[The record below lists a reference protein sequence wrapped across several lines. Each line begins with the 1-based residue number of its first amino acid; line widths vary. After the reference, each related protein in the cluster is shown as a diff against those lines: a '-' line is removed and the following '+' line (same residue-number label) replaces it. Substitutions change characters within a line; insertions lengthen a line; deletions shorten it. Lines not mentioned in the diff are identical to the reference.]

1 MQSEQLTLQFAD
13 FLRAVEGLSELTID
27 TYAGEARRFLRFLA
41 SDRRAGPERAAQP
54 ALGVVV
60 GYLVERQAEGAGSS
74 TLAKAISAL
83 RAWYRFLE
91 AEAPLAADLRSGAA
105 GGAPATAQVQTNP
118 AAEVAP
124 PRAPRRIPRVLSV
137 AQVERFLAA
146 IEVGTAAGIR
156 DRSLFE
162 LVYSS
167 GLRVSEAVALDR
179 SRLYL
184 EQACVRLL
192 GKGARERIVPLGVPA
207 VEWLRRYLNEARPQ
221 LRRRSTAAVPATDAV
236 FLNQRGGRLSRKG
249 MWKRFRAISLAAGLD
264 AKVHTLRHSF
274 ATHLLAGGAD
284 LRSVQELL
292 GHADITTTQ
301 IYTHVERE
309 DLRQQHRRYHPRG

>member
-1 MQSEQLTLQFAD
+1 MQAEQLTLQFAD
-13 FLRAVEGLSELTID
+13 FLRSVEGLSELTIA
-27 TYAGEARRFLRFLA
+27 TYAGEARRFIRYL
-41 SDRRAGPERAAQP
+41 ERGRPDHREPSSP
-54 ALGVVV
+54 AVGAVV
-60 GYLVERQAEGAGSS
+60 GYLVVRQADGAGSP

-83 RAWYRFLE
+83 RAWYRFVE
-91 AEAPLAADLRSGAA
+91 AEV
-105 GGAPATAQVQTNP
+105 APAGVARNGTPQHNP
-118 AAEVAP
+118 AADVTP

-137 AQVERFLAA
+137 AEVERFLAA
-146 IEVGTAAGIR
+146 IDVTKPAGVR
-156 DRSLFE
+156 DRALFE

-184 EQACVRLL
+184 QQACVRLL
-192 GKGARERIVPLGVPA
+192 GKGSRERIVPLGEPA
-207 VEWLRRYLNEARPQ
+207 VAWLARYLGEARPRL
-221 LRRRSTAAVPATDAV
+221 LRRTTVATPATDAV

-249 MWKRFRAISLAAGLD
+249 IWKRFHAISLAAGLQ

-309 DLRQQHRRYHPRG
+309 DLREQHHRFHPRG

>member
-1 MQSEQLTLQFAD
+1 MQADQLALQFAD
-13 FLRAVEGLSELTID
+13 FLRSVEGLSELTIA
-27 TYAGEARRFLRFLA
+27 TYAGEARRFIRFLEHGRVTGREA
-41 SDRRAGPERAAQP
+41 PRAA
-54 ALGVVV
+54 GVVV
-60 GYLVERQAEGAGSS
+60 GYLAARQADGAGSA

-83 RAWYRFLE
+83 RAWYRFVE
-91 AEAPLAADLRSGAA
+91 AEVAPAGAA
-105 GGAPATAQVQTNP
+105 HAGTLQQTNP
-118 AAEVAP
+118 AADVAP
-124 PRAPRRIPRVLSV
+124 PRSPRRIPRVLSV
-137 AQVERFLAA
+137 AEVERFLAA
-146 IEVGTAAGIR
+146 IDLATPAGIR
-156 DRSLFE
+156 DRALFE

-167 GLRVSEAVALDR
+167 GLRISEAVALDR

-192 GKGARERIVPLGVPA
+192 GKGSRERIVPLGAPA
-207 VEWLRRYLNEARPQ
+207 LAWLARYLSEARHR
-221 LRRRSTAAVPATDAV
+221 LCRRSTAAAPATDAV

-249 MWKRFRAISLAAGLD
+249 MWKRFHATSVAAGLH

-309 DLRQQHRRYHPRG
+309 DLRQQHRRFHPRG

>member
-1 MQSEQLTLQFAD
+1 MQAEQITLQFAD
-13 FLRAVEGLSELTID
+13 FLRSVEGLSELTIA
-27 TYAGEARRFLRFLA
+27 TYAGEARRFLLFLA
-41 SDRRAGPERAAQP
+41 RGRPDGHEPVSPPEAD
-54 ALGVVV
+54 VVV
-60 GYLVERQAEGAGSS
+60 GYLVERQAEGAGSP

-91 AEAPLAADLRSGAA
+91 AEAAPAEQRRSGA
-105 GGAPATAQVQTNP
+105 PAQTNP
-118 AAEVAP
+118 AADVAP

-137 AQVERFLAA
+137 AEVERFLAA
-146 IEVGTAAGIR
+146 IDVATAAGIR
-156 DRSLFE
+156 DRALFE

-184 EQACVRLL
+184 EQSCVRLL
-192 GKGARERIVPLGVPA
+192 GKGSRERIVPLGEPA
-207 VEWLRRYLNEARPQ
+207 AAWLRRYLAEARPR
-221 LRRRSTAAVPATDAV
+221 LRRRSTVAVPATDAV

-249 MWKRFRAISLAAGLD
+249 IWKRFHAVSLAAGLQ

-309 DLRQQHRRYHPRG
+309 DLRQQHRRFHPRG

>member
-1 MQSEQLTLQFAD
+1 MRAEQVTLQFAD
-13 FLRAVEGLSELTID
+13 FLRSVEGQAELTVD
-27 TYAGEARRFLRFLA
+27 AYAAEARRYLRFLA
-41 SDRRAGPERAAQP
+41 HDRSSGRERPAGSG
-54 ALGVVV
+54 ALV
-60 GYLVERQAEGAGSS
+60 GYLVERQAEGAGSR

-91 AEAPLAADLRSGAA
+91 AEGPPRSAAPGSAAE
-105 GGAPATAQVQTNP
+105 PPNP

-124 PRAPRRIPRVLSV
+124 PRAPRRIPRVLS
-137 AQVERFLAA
+137 AEEVERFLAA
-146 IEVGTAAGIR
+146 IDCADPAGIR
-156 DRSLFE
+156 DRALFE

-192 GKGARERIVPLGVPA
+192 GKGSRERIVPLGEPA
-207 VEWLRRYLNEARPQ
+207 VAWLRRYLEEGRPR
-221 LRRRSTAAVPATDAV
+221 LRRRSAAGRTAGDAV

-249 MWKRFRAISLAAGLD
+249 IWKRFHAVCAAAGLE

-292 GHADITTTQ
+292 GHSDITTTQ

>member
-1 MQSEQLTLQFAD
+1 MQAEQLTLQFAD
-13 FLRAVEGLSELTID
+13 FLRSAEGLSELTID
-27 TYAGEARRFLRFLA
+27 TYAAEARRFLRFLA
-41 SDRRAGPERAAQP
+41 HDRSSGRAPERPGAPGA
-54 ALGVVV
+54 VV
-60 GYLVERQAEGAGSS
+60 GYLMERQAEGAGSP

-83 RAWYRFLE
+83 RAWYRFVE
-91 AEAPLAADLRSGAA
+91 AEAPPA
-105 GGAPATAQVQTNP
+105 GGARGAAPEQANP

-124 PRAPRRIPRVLSV
+124 PRAARRIPRVLSV
-137 AQVERFLAA
+137 AEVERFLAA
-146 IEVGTAAGIR
+146 IDLAAPAGIR
-156 DRSLFE
+156 DRALFE
-162 LVYSS
+162 LIYSS

-192 GKGARERIVPLGVPA
+192 GKGARERIVPLGEPA
-207 VEWLRRYLNEARPQ
+207 VAWLRRYLDEARPR
-221 LRRRSTAAVPATDAV
+221 LRRRAATGRPAADAV

-249 MWKRFRAISLAAGLD
+249 IWKRFHAISVAAGLQ

-274 ATHLLAGGAD
+274 ATHLLSGGAD

-292 GHADITTTQ
+292 GHSDITTTQ

>member
-1 MQSEQLTLQFAD
+1 MQAERITLQFAD
-13 FLRAVEGLSELTID
+13 FLRSVEGLSELTIA
-27 TYAGEARRFLRFLA
+27 TYAGEARRFIRFLEHG
-41 SDRRAGPERAAQP
+41 RRDGREAPPAAAGA
-54 ALGVVV
+54 VV
-60 GYLVERQAEGAGSS
+60 GYLVARQADGAGSP

-83 RAWYRFLE
+83 RAWFRFVE
-91 AEAPLAADLRSGAA
+91 AEVASAGATH
-105 GGAPATAQVQTNP
+105 GATPQQTNP
-118 AAEVAP
+118 AADVDP

-137 AQVERFLAA
+137 AEVERFLAA
-146 IEVGTAAGIR
+146 IDVTTPAGIR
-156 DRSLFE
+156 DRALFE

-192 GKGARERIVPLGVPA
+192 GKGSRERIVPLGEPA
-207 VEWLRRYLNEARPQ
+207 VAWLGRYLSEARPR
-221 LRRRSTAAVPATDAV
+221 LRRRSTAAAPATDAV

-249 MWKRFRAISLAAGLD
+249 IWKRFHAVSLAAGLQ

-309 DLRQQHRRYHPRG
+309 DLRQQHRRFHPRG

>member
-1 MQSEQLTLQFAD
+1 MQAEQLALQFAD
-13 FLRAVEGLSELTID
+13 FLRSVEGLSELTIA
-27 TYAGEARRFLRFLA
+27 TYAGEARRFIRFLERGRTDGREPPPPA
-41 SDRRAGPERAAQP
+41 AGA
-54 ALGVVV
+54 VV
-60 GYLVERQAEGAGSS
+60 GYLVARQADGAGSP

-83 RAWYRFLE
+83 RAWYRFVE
-91 AEAPLAADLRSGAA
+91 AEVTPARAAHGAA
-105 GGAPATAQVQTNP
+105 PPQANP
-118 AAEVAP
+118 AADVAP

-137 AQVERFLAA
+137 AEVERFLTA
-146 IEVGTAAGIR
+146 IEVDTPAGIR
-156 DRSLFE
+156 DRALFE

-192 GKGARERIVPLGVPA
+192 GKGSRERIVPLGEPA
-207 VEWLRRYLNEARPQ
+207 VAWLSRYLSEARPR
-221 LRRRSTAAVPATDAV
+221 LRRRSTAATPATDAV

-249 MWKRFRAISLAAGLD
+249 IWKRFHAVSVAAGLQ

-309 DLRQQHRRYHPRG
+309 DLRQQHRRFHPRG

>member
-1 MQSEQLTLQFAD
+1 MQAEQVTLQFAD
-13 FLRAVEGLSELTID
+13 FLRSVEGLSELTID
-27 TYAGEARRFLRFLA
+27 TYAAEARRFLRFLA
-41 SDRRAGPERAAQP
+41 HDRSAGRALERPGASGA
-54 ALGVVV
+54 VV
-60 GYLVERQAEGAGSS
+60 GYLMERQAEGAGSP

-83 RAWYRFLE
+83 RAWYRFVE
-91 AEAPLAADLRSGAA
+91 AEAPAGASAGAA
-105 GGAPATAQVQTNP
+105 PEQSNA
-118 AAEVAP
+118 AAEVTP
-124 PRAPRRIPRVLSV
+124 PRAARRIPRVLSV
-137 AQVERFLAA
+137 AEVERFLAA
-146 IEVGTAAGIR
+146 IDVAAPAGIR
-156 DRSLFE
+156 DRALFE
-162 LVYSS
+162 LIYSS

-192 GKGARERIVPLGVPA
+192 GKGARERIVPLGEPA
-207 VEWLRRYLNEARPQ
+207 VEWLRRYLDEARPR
-221 LRRRSTAAVPATDAV
+221 LRRLGATGRPAADAV

-249 MWKRFRAISLAAGLD
+249 IWKRFHAISVAAGLQ

-274 ATHLLAGGAD
+274 ATHLLSGGAD

-292 GHADITTTQ
+292 GHSDITTTQ